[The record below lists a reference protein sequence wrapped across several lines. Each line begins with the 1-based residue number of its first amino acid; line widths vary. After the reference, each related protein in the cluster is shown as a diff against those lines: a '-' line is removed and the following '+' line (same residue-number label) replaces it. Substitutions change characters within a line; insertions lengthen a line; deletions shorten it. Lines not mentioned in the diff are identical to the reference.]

1 MRSAKRWA
9 IIGPTASG
17 KSDIALYLAEH
28 LPIEIVSVDSMMI
41 YRDMDIGTAK
51 PTPEERKAVP
61 HHLIDILD
69 PTQAYSCAQFCED
82 VHNICSDIESR
93 GRIPV
98 LVGGTMMYFRSLEQG
113 LSSALPKTDM
123 VIRKELL
130 ACMETHGLEHMY
142 ALLKKVDIESTRYI
156 HANDTQRIL
165 RALEVYRMTGKPMSV
180 LRNQPLR
187 HPEPSEGSPRIEQEY
202 IMLMPRDRKWLHT
215 RIEDRLRLMLNT
227 GLVDE
232 TISIL
237 RKYQLPMDAQV
248 FQSVGYKQV
257 IQYLKKDLDWD
268 ALSERAT
275 IATRQ
280 LAKRQM
286 TWLRSW
292 SRGHLFYCD
301 DKSVYNQVLNFI
313 QRTLHA

>member
-1 MRSAKRWA
+1 MRSSKRWA

-17 KSDIALYLAEH
+17 KSDIAIYLAQH
-28 LPIEIVSVDSMMI
+28 VPIEIVSVDSMMI
-41 YRDMDIGTAK
+41 YRDMNIGTAK
-51 PTPEERKAVP
+51 PTPEERAAVP
-61 HHLIDILD
+61 HHLIDILV

-82 VHNICSDIESR
+82 VDHICRDIESR

-113 LSSALPKTDM
+113 FSSALPKTDM
-123 VIRKELL
+123 VIRQELV
-130 ACMETHGLEHMY
+130 ACMEVHGLGHMY
-142 ALLKKVDIESTRYI
+142 DLLKKVDIESTRYI

-165 RALEVYRMTGKPMSV
+165 RALEVYHMTGKPMSL
-180 LRNQPLR
+180 LRNQQGDSN
-187 HPEPSEGSPRIEQEY
+187 ESNIEY
-202 IMLMPRDRKWLHT
+202 IMLMPKDRHWLHT
-215 RIEDRLRLMLNT
+215 RIEDRLNKMLAV

-237 RKYQLPMDAQV
+237 EKYQLGMDAQV

-257 IQYLKKDLDWD
+257 IQYLKKDLDWND
-268 ALSERAT
+268 LSEKAI

-301 DKSVYNQVLNFI
+301 DKSVYNRVLNFI